1 MDAIKIG
8 RPAVPRDI
16 LFFGVLM
23 ILSGMG
29 DLSIIIAY
37 PQYSLP
43 FFGTKPAGLTGG
55 LIKIIHPLI
64 HFAAGFGAIYARKWA
79 YPFFMSYSVYG
90 LINATVNL
98 MVFPPP
104 HRIRTVFIIG
114 TLLVMIYLYFRRS
127 QFKN

>member
-1 MDAIKIG
+1 MKG
-8 RPAVPRDI
+8 SRPPVPRDI
-16 LFFGVLM
+16 IFFGILM

-29 DLSIIIAY
+29 DLFIIIAY

-43 FFGTKPAGLTGG
+43 FFGTKPTGLPGV
-55 LIKIIHPLI
+55 LIKGIHPLI
-64 HFAAGFGAIYARKWA
+64 HFASGYGAIYGRKWA
-79 YPFFMSYSVYG
+79 YPFFMAYSVYG

-114 TLLVMIYLYFRRS
+114 TLLVMMYLYLRRS
-127 QFKN
+127 QFKY